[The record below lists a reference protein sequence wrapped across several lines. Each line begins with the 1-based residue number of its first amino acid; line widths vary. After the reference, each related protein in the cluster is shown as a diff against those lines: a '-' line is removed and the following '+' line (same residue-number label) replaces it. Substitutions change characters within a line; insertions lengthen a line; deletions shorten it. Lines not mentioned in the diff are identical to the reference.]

1 MNHPLR
7 PRDDLGGIGF
17 TSRPSDD
24 TIFWSDPEKRC
35 ALGKFGLLQ
44 VGKYSK
50 GGSNPRFL
58 IDLATFDEKNKCV
71 FEVVEVQKSDVH
83 VIIKISDQVGN
94 KIKKTRSCEVNRT
107 S

>member
-1 MNHPLR
+1 MDDHVSLFCFRGARALHFSHLNHPLR

-24 TIFWSDPEKRC
+24 TIFSDPEKRF

-50 GGSNPRFL
+50 GGNNPRFL
-58 IDLATFDEKNKCV
+58 IDLATFDLLSLFLC
-71 FEVVEVQKSDVH
+71 
-83 VIIKISDQVGN
+83 
-94 KIKKTRSCEVNRT
+94 
-107 S
+107 